1 MLGLNTFLEC
11 FPFKTSAAHDTNNAD
26 EHSTLELVEVV
37 GSEWLEVD
45 ESGGFFVPKVERR
58 RKRLLLDQVNHVLRD
73 TDCTRVVR
81 LHDISIVTSV
91 EAVDSAGLPVW
102 WMSILD
108 PVAVQV
114 WVVHFPS
121 RARLQAWVSQLRT
134 VVQTTGSLAIVGDI
148 VAMDNQQAE
157 AARVEGDNNSDVLSA
172 IKATA

>member
-1 MLGLNTFLEC
+1 MLGLDTLLEC
-11 FPFKTSAAHDTNNAD
+11 FPFKVSAIHDVNNGD
-26 EHSTLELVEVV
+26 EHSALEQVEVV

-73 TDCTRVVR
+73 ANCTRVVR

-91 EAVDSAGLPVW
+91 EAVDSAGLPIW

-114 WVVHFPS
+114 WVIHFPS
-121 RARLQAWVSQLRT
+121 RVRLQAWVSQLRA
-134 VVQTTGSLAIVGDI
+134 VVQATGSRAIVGDI

-157 AARVEGDNNSDVLSA
+157 APQVEGDNNRDVLSE
-172 IKATA
+172 IEATA